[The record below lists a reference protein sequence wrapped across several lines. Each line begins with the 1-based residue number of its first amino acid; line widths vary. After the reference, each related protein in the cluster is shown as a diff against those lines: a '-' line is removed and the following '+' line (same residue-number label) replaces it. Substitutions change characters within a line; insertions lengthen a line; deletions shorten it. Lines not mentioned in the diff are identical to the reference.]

1 MEFWLWYDNT
11 IGDSMSMS
19 KKVRDI
25 IHDIDKPLFFVTTAL
40 FIFGL
45 LNIVT
50 ASSQASVLKYN
61 ASLYGF
67 FYKQLIFLL
76 VGFCLFI
83 YLLLRPTNQ
92 YLKYGFLSFVG
103 VTGLMVYL
111 TMYGNYNKG
120 SLNWIRIGP
129 FSIQPSELAKPVM
142 IMCLSVLFELFYIKL
157 RFRNHNH
164 YDLIGIILVAGC
176 LFPIFVFFQKDLGT
190 MIILFL
196 LFISMFLSSPILR
209 IDKIKTIALGV
220 ILVLCASSILIA
232 KTGHLLTKTQLSRFD
247 FFNPCADYESGGYQ
261 ICNGFIAINEG
272 GLFGVGIGNSKQ
284 VSYIPESHT
293 DSVFAIIAEEYG
305 FLKASVIFISY
316 IIVLYRILK
325 LSMRANTIR
334 GRYICFGVAVY
345 IFLHIVVNLGGLFG
359 VMPLTGVPLPF
370 LSYGGS
376 FTLSLIISLGMVQ
389 RVHIETQ
396 NQKIDV

>member
-1 MEFWLWYDNT
+1 
-11 IGDSMSMS
+11 MSIP
-19 KKVRDI
+19 KRLRNL
-25 IHDIDKPLFFVTTAL
+25 IHDIDKPLFLVTIAL
-40 FIFGL
+40 LIFGL

-61 ASLYGF
+61 ASLYNF
-67 FYKQLIFLL
+67 FYKQAIFLL
-76 VGFCLFI
+76 VGFCFFV
-83 YLLLRPTNQ
+83 YLLFQPTKR
-92 YLKYGFLSFVG
+92 YLQYGFLSFIG
-103 VTGLMVYL
+103 VIGLMIYL
-111 TMYGNYNKG
+111 SVFGNYNKG

-129 FSIQPSELAKPVM
+129 FSLQPGEFAKPVM
-142 IMCLSVLFELFYIKL
+142 IMCLSVLFELFYVKL
-157 RFRNHNH
+157 RLKNHNH
-164 YDLIGIILVAGC
+164 YDLIGIILVVGC
-176 LFPIFVFFQKDLGT
+176 LFPVFVYFQKDLGT

-196 LFISMFLSSPILR
+196 IFASLFLASPILR
-209 IDKIKTIALGV
+209 IEKLKTIALCT
-220 ILVLCASSILIA
+220 ILLFCVCSILIA

-247 FFNPCADYESGGYQ
+247 FFDPCADYESGGYQ

-305 FLKASVIFISY
+305 FLKASVIFIAY
-316 IIVLYRILK
+316 VIILYRILK
-325 LSMRANTIR
+325 LSMCANTIR
-334 GRYICFGVAVY
+334 GRYICFGVSVY
-345 IFLHIVVNLGGLFG
+345 IFLHIIVNLGGLFG

-376 FTLSLIISLGMVQ
+376 YTLSLIISLGMVQ

-396 NQKIDV
+396 NQKIKVSGL